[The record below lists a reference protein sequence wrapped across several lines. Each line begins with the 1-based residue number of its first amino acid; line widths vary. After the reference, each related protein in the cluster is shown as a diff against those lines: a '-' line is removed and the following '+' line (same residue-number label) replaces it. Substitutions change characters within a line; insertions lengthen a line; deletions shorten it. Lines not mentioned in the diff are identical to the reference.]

1 VKRVVVGHAALWGDV
16 IEHEYGYR
24 AQYGSVHNI
33 MNVVGGKLD
42 LEMLR
47 GHYVA
52 KSSSMNPPSPLCVAL
67 CRQRF
72 LIEAR

>member
-1 VKRVVVGHAALWGDV
+1 MLLFGVMLLRQ
-16 IEHEYGYR
+16 EHGYR

-52 KSSSMNPPSPLCVAL
+52 K
-67 CRQRF
+67 
-72 LIEAR
+72 

>member
-1 VKRVVVGHAALWGDV
+1 MLLVGVMLLSIKMATEPNMALCT
-16 IEHEYGYR
+16 
-24 AQYGSVHNI
+24 NI

-52 KSSSMNPPSPLCVAL
+52 K
-67 CRQRF
+67 
-72 LIEAR
+72 